1 MKILVINAGSSSLKY
16 QLIET
21 DTEAVI
27 AKGVCERIGLDGS
40 RLTHTGKQRVTIDAA
55 MPTHTEAIKLV
66 LDALVSS
73 EHGVISSMSEIAA
86 VGHRVVHSGED
97 FTDSAL
103 ITPESLKLIEANCDI
118 APLHNPP
125 NVMGIKACREVMP
138 DAPMVAVFDTSFHS
152 TMPDYAYMYGIDYN
166 DYKSYK
172 VRKYGFHGTSHAYVS
187 GRASA
192 LMGTDKIK
200 TVVCHLGN
208 GASVSAVKNGKCQ
221 DTSMGLTP
229 LEGLIMGTRCGDI
242 DAAAI
247 EYLMSKKNMDI
258 HQITA
263 YLNKQCGVYGVSGV
277 SSDFRD
283 LEYAASKGNARA
295 NLALDM
301 FSYRVKKYVGSYA
314 AVMGGLDCL
323 VFTGGIGEHTPRVRK
338 SVCADMEYMGLKLDE
353 KKNENPP
360 RDTEIEISA
369 KDSKVKVFIIPTNE
383 ELYIARETLKHK
395 DD

>member
-1 MKILVINAGSSSLKY
+1 
-16 QLIET
+16 
-21 DTEAVI
+21 
-27 AKGVCERIGLDGS
+27 
-40 RLTHTGKQRVTIDAA
+40 
-55 MPTHTEAIKLV
+55 
-66 LDALVSS
+66 
-73 EHGVISSMSEIAA
+73 
-86 VGHRVVHSGED
+86 
-97 FTDSAL
+97 
-103 ITPESLKLIEANCDI
+103 
-118 APLHNPP
+118 
-125 NVMGIKACREVMP
+125 
-138 DAPMVAVFDTSFHS
+138 
-152 TMPDYAYMYGIDYN
+152 
-166 DYKSYK
+166 
-172 VRKYGFHGTSHAYVS
+172 
-187 GRASA
+187 
-192 LMGTDKIK
+192 
-200 TVVCHLGN
+200 
-208 GASVSAVKNGKCQ
+208 
-221 DTSMGLTP
+221 
-229 LEGLIMGTRCGDI
+229 MGTRCGDI

-353 KKNENPP
+353 KKNEYPP